1 MMDKKYTAKNRLSR
15 IAGFIKRTLIYLE
28 LIVVAI
34 VVIYP
39 LLWVIG
45 TSLNPIDSIAR
56 INPIP
61 DNPTFANFVRLIKET
76 SFVKWFINTG
86 YVAIMTMIFSV
97 LINTVSAF
105 VFSRFHFRGKK
116 ASLLTVMLLQVFPS
130 FMAVTAYFM
139 IALTF
144 NMLNNLNML
153 VVIYVATSIPT
164 NIWLIK
170 GNLMNLSKSID
181 EAAYIDGATKLQ
193 VFFKIILPLSKPIIT
208 FVALTSFMTPWMD
221 YMIPRFLINK
231 TDKMTI
237 APGLYE
243 MVRPQ
248 TMNYDFRA
256 FCAAA
261 VLIAIPITVLYLVGQ
276 KYLITG
282 LASGAN
288 KGE

>member
-1 MMDKKYTAKNRLSR
+1 MKVRKNVLSRLSS
-15 IAGFIKRTLIYLE
+15 IVCKLLIYIE
-28 LIVVAI
+28 LIAVAI
-34 VVIYP
+34 IVIYP
-39 LLWVIG
+39 LLWLVG
-45 TSLNPIDSIAR
+45 TSLNSANSIAR

-61 DNPTFANFVRLIKET
+61 DQPTLDNYIRLLTKT
-76 SFVKWFINTG
+76 KFVKWFLNTG
-86 YVAIMTMIFSV
+86 YVAILTMIFSV

-105 VFSRFHFRGKK
+105 IFARFRFKGKK
-116 ASLLTVMLLQVFPS
+116 TSLLTIMLLQVFPS
-130 FMAVTAYFM
+130 FMAVTAYYM

-153 VVIYVATSIPT
+153 VIIYVATSIPT
-164 NIWLIK
+164 NIWLVK
-170 GNLMNLSKSID
+170 GNLMNLPKSID

-193 VFFKIILPLSKPIIT
+193 VFFKIILPLSVPIVT
-208 FVALTSFMTPWMD
+208 FVALTAFMTPWMD

-231 TDKMTI
+231 TNMMTI

-243 MVRPQ
+243 MVTPQ
-248 TMNYDFRA
+248 TASYDFTA
-256 FCAAA
+256 FCAGA
-261 VLIAIPITVLYLVGQ
+261 VLIAIPITTLYMVGQ